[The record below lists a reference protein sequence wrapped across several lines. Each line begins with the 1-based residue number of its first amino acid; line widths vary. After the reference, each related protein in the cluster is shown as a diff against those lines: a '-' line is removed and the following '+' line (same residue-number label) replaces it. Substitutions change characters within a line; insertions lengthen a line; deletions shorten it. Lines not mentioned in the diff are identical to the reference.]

1 MKGRP
6 NMDVRDGEPC
16 WAVQRM
22 LNGEWVALGYWPLTT
37 AGEGEARAYYDR
49 CCQGST
55 IPLRILPLPGDQR

>member
-1 MKGRP
+1 MKCRP

-55 IPLRILPLPGDQR
+55 IPLRILSLPGDKR